1 MGSVSAACETYAGQ
15 GADGEGKRVSQQASP
30 RGTYL
35 QLAEVLKARI
45 KSDSEMTE
53 LPSAAELMRE
63 HKISRGVAL
72 RAFDTLRKDGVAEPV
87 PGGRW
92 RVVRAGEPTDRR
104 PLEARI
110 ADIIVD
116 EGLEAGAAFPSA
128 SVLAAR
134 FAVSRP
140 TVTKA
145 LDKLE
150 TAGVL
155 ASGGQGKVRT
165 VRAVPTR
172 EERS

>member
-1 MGSVSAACETYAGQ
+1 MPEH
-15 GADGEGKRVSQQASP
+15 ASP
-30 RGTYL
+30 RGTF
-35 QLAEVLKARI
+35 LKVADALRAQI
-45 KSDSEMTE
+45 EADPDMAE
-53 LPSAAELMRE
+53 LPSAADLMRDY
-63 HKISRGVAL
+63 KISRGVAL
-72 RAFDTLRKDGVAEPV
+72 RTFAVLQHTGIAERV

-104 PLEARI
+104 PLDERI
-110 ADIIVD
+110 ADVITD

-134 FAVSRP
+134 FGVSRP

-150 TAGVL
+150 AAGVL

-165 VRAVPTR
+165 VRAVPNR

>member
-1 MGSVSAACETYAGQ
+1 MPEH
-15 GADGEGKRVSQQASP
+15 ASP
-30 RGTYL
+30 RGTF
-35 QLAEVLKARI
+35 LKVADALKTQI
-45 KSDSEMTE
+45 EADPDMVE
-53 LPSAAELMRE
+53 LPSAADLMRDY
-63 HKISRGVAL
+63 KISRGVAL
-72 RAFDTLRKDGVAEPV
+72 RAFAVLQHTGVAERV

-92 RVVRAGEPTDRR
+92 RAIRAGEPADRR
-104 PLEARI
+104 PLDERI
-110 ADIIVD
+110 AAVITD

-134 FAVSRP
+134 FGVSRP

-150 TAGVL
+150 AAGVL

-165 VRAVPTR
+165 VRAVPIR

>member
-1 MGSVSAACETYAGQ
+1 MSE
-15 GADGEGKRVSQQASP
+15 QASP
-30 RGTYL
+30 RGTFL
-35 QLAEVLKARI
+35 KVADAVKARI
-45 KSDSEMTE
+45 EAEPAMTE
-53 LPSAAELMRE
+53 LPSAADLMRDY
-63 HKISRGVAL
+63 KVSRGVAL
-72 RAFDTLRKDGVAEPV
+72 RAFGALQKDGVAEPV

-104 PLEARI
+104 PLEDRI

-116 EGLEAGAAFPSA
+116 EGLEVGAAFPSA
-128 SVLAAR
+128 SVLAER
-134 FAVSRP
+134 FRVSRP

-150 TAGVL
+150 AAGVL

-165 VRAVPTR
+165 VRAVPNR